1 MASDMTSQT
10 IAAPA
15 KIQKYF
21 STIAS
26 LAPTLPS
33 SAKSLNNASMASVW
47 KCSIVTM
54 TTIVTARFVTQIANA
69 NQTSCVWPINAW
81 ENANCY

>member
-1 MASDMTSQT
+1 MVSDTTLPT

-15 KIQKYF
+15 KIKKYY

-26 LAPTLPS
+26 LAPKLPS

-47 KCSIVTM
+47 RCLIVTTM
-54 TTIVTARFVTQIANA
+54 KKIVTARFVTQVVNV
-69 NQTSCVWPINAW
+69 NGMSCVWPTNAW
-81 ENANCY
+81 KNFNC